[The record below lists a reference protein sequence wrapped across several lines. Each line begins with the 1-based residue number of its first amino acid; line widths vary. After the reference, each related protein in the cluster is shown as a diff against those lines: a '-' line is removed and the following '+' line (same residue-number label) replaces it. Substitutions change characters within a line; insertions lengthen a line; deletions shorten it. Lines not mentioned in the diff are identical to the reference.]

1 MKKRSKKEEMAINK
15 LKEEINSMLF
25 RALGYE
31 IDSAG
36 YVIDQDTSYR
46 LTYRN
51 RPIKCLFTEV
61 YVPLHSRDIIFDPYT
76 NRSFA
81 EELFTTFMHK
91 EEVDNGIYMLMYS
104 SNPTD
109 IGTYVEVI
117 VQDHDTGERKTFM
130 SDKYAILPLCYIDLI
145 LRIYNSSIDNY
156 FVTAIRSLE
165 GYLKDDLQ

>member
-1 MKKRSKKEEMAINK
+1 MIINK
-15 LKEEINSMLF
+15 LKEEVNSMLF

-36 YVIDQDTSYR
+36 YIIDQDTSCR

-51 RPIKCLFTEV
+51 RSIKCLSTEV
-61 YVPLHSRDIIFDPYT
+61 YIPMHSRDIVFDPYI

-91 EEVDNGIYMLMYS
+91 EEVDNGVYMLMYS
-104 SNPTD
+104 STPTD
-109 IGTYVEVI
+109 TGIYVEVI
-117 VQDHDTGERKTFM
+117 VQDHDTGERKAFI
-130 SDKYAILPLCYIDLI
+130 SDRYAILPLCYIDLI

-156 FVTAIRSLE
+156 FVAVIRNLE